1 MTRLSYPGNIWG
13 NILQFRLAPNPT
25 PGPLPLVN
33 SWNAPSE
40 TFVLNPSQS
49 SRLPA
54 SRLVRL
60 GTHILQSGVWNGMKA
75 CVSSTTKTRAV
86 DLRRA

>member
-60 GTHILQSGVWNGMKA
+60 GTHILQSGCLEWHEGM
-75 CVSSTTKTRAV
+75 CVEYDKNAGR
-86 DLRRA
+86 